1 MLLPKLLLPT
11 CLQTSSTPTLL
22 KGTQDTQIPYG
33 VKKVPKRKWIN
44 DPDSTQHLFM
54 NEWIFGF

>member
-44 DPDSTQHLFM
+44 DPDST
-54 NEWIFGF
+54 